1 MFGCFKQSIVEVF
14 SSERMRGDMMEVEAI
29 GTFDVKLTPIG
40 SGESPIGSMSIDK
53 TFHGDLQGTSIGQM
67 LAFRS
72 GVEGSA
78 GYVAMERVTGSLG
91 GREGSFTLQHSGL
104 MDKGAPS
111 LTVVVVPDSAIGG
124 LAGLTG
130 TMNIVVTSG
139 RHDYQFRYTLPD

>member
-1 MFGCFKQSIVEVF
+1 MQGE
-14 SSERMRGDMMEVEAI
+14 MMEVEAT
-29 GTFDVKLTPIG
+29 GTFDVKLAPIG

-53 TFHGDLQGTSIGQM
+53 TFHGDLQGTSVGQM

-78 GYVAMERVTGSLG
+78 GYVAMERVAAALG

-111 LTVVVVPDSAIGG
+111 LTVVVVPDSATDG
-124 LAGLTG
+124 LTGLTG
-130 TMNIVVTSG
+130 TMNIVVTPG